1 MQIAQ
6 AMRLAAEH
14 SCELYRDTESGD
26 WVVASISYDSDACSL
41 SDAKLLEIDAK
52 TFLADYIPDRF

>member
-41 SDAKLLEIDAK
+41 SDAKLLEIDAT